1 MIETIALWIGYIII
15 IAFGLALIG
24 ILMWITYITYDY
36 YLKKLLG
43 WKNQQVRKDI
53 FYFMKHKAEIQEYI
67 KNKSSSNSS
76 SDKSESFNKN
86 FTTPKAKPSPSKD
99 CFHPCCPFRNEDDKC
114 EIDVLADEDNSPY
127 RESNPSQNCNIMF
140 NLRGRPQSCE
150 KQ

>member
-53 FYFMKHKAEIQEYI
+53 FYFIKHKADIQEYI

-76 SDKSESFNKN
+76 SAKAESFNKGYEVN
-86 FTTPKAKPSPSKD
+86 QK
-99 CFHPCCPFRNEDDKC
+99 
-114 EIDVLADEDNSPY
+114 
-127 RESNPSQNCNIMF
+127 
-140 NLRGRPQSCE
+140 
-150 KQ
+150 

>member
-15 IAFGLALIG
+15 ITFGLALIG

-53 FYFMKHKAEIQEYI
+53 FYFIKNKAEIQDYI

-76 SDKSESFNKN
+76 SDKCGAINM
-86 FTTPKAKPSPSKD
+86 
-99 CFHPCCPFRNEDDKC
+99 R
-114 EIDVLADEDNSPY
+114 
-127 RESNPSQNCNIMF
+127 
-140 NLRGRPQSCE
+140 
-150 KQ
+150 